1 MDPLALSVEA
11 LREPWRLWTGH
22 FVHFGGAH
30 ALANAIALAVP
41 WLLAASGD
49 RRKLALAMVFIPP
62 LLSLLLLPSLGD
74 AEYRGASGL
83 ACALWAQAGLGL
95 LLHRD
100 SGPVG
105 ALLLS
110 GLALKLMLE
119 AALGAPFLVRAEGW
133 QSLPQAHLWGAL
145 LGLGA
150 GFAGSGL
157 SGRGIPAGPG
167 PEPEVHWGFGAPHVP
182 RHRR

>member
-1 MDPLALSVEA
+1 MDSLALSAEA

-22 FVHFGGAH
+22 LVHFGWAH
-30 ALANAIALAVP
+30 ALANAVALAVP
-41 WLLAASGD
+41 GILAAPGD
-49 RRKLALAMVFIPP
+49 RRRMARAMLLLAP
-62 LLSLLLLPSLGD
+62 LLSLLLLPSLAG

-95 LLHRD
+95 LLRRE
-100 SGPVG
+100 SVPGG
-105 ALLLS
+105 ALLLG
-110 GLALKLMLE
+110 GLALKLILE
-119 AALGAPFLVRAEGW
+119 AALGAPFLVRPEGW
-133 QSLPQAHLWGAL
+133 QSLSQAHLWGAM

-150 GFAGSGL
+150 GLAGTSLPGW
-157 SGRGIPAGPG
+157 GIPAGPG